1 MTEPEAH
8 AGPGDG
14 QSVATTDLTAIPAP
28 RTPPTP
34 TAPRGSGEP
43 LGTPT
48 PDGLPETGHPGP
60 SDPLD
65 QGEPDA
71 DASGPVAPGPREP
84 AADAGDTDD
93 VDTVE
98 GETEGKDR
106 SFWRELPALIL
117 IALVIAVLIKTFAF
131 QAFYIPSSSME
142 DTLEIND
149 RVLVNKIEYRIGDI
163 DRGDVLVFDD
173 PTGDTTQESV
183 VQAVFRNLAESV
195 GLSTPK
201 SEFIKRVVG
210 LPGDEILITDGTVH
224 VNGEPLDEPYLHPNT
239 NMPDFGPIVVESGRL
254 FMMGD
259 NRNASQDSRF
269 FGTVD
274 IDTVVGRAFVI
285 LWPPSRWAGL

>member
-1 MTEPEAH
+1 MVDGSADQAGEHGDEPVDSAREGDITPPGPDGIDPADTPRNEDAH
-8 AGPGDG
+8 DGDG
-14 QSVATTDLTAIPAP
+14 D
-28 RTPPTP
+28 TP
-34 TAPRGSGEP
+34 
-43 LGTPT
+43 
-48 PDGLPETGHPGP
+48 
-60 SDPLD
+60 
-65 QGEPDA
+65 
-71 DASGPVAPGPREP
+71 
-84 AADAGDTDD
+84 
-93 VDTVE
+93 
-98 GETEGKDR
+98 R

-142 DTLEIND
+142 NTLEIND
-149 RVLVNKIEYRIGDI
+149 RVLVNKIEYRLGDI
-163 DRGDVLVFDD
+163 ARGDVLVFDD

-183 VQAVFRNLAESV
+183 IEAVLRNLAESV

-210 LPGDEILITDGTVH
+210 LPGDVILIEDGVVH

-239 NMPDFGPIVVESGRL
+239 NMPDFGPVTVEEGRL

-259 NRNASQDSRF
+259 NRNSSQDSRF

-274 IDTVVGRAFVI
+274 METVVGRAFVI